1 MTAQVFFFYVFYE
14 KGPHLNAVEFLMNYI
29 GCTGSLMAGTGM
41 QEVLEKVFGS
51 VLKMLT
57 GKKCPR
63 CVCMH
68 YVYLLKTYRALFC
81 RMNVSM
87 LQEYLTEKIR
97 KIRTIKIWVSV
108 PINHLF
114 LAFQFIRATERWS
127 LASLH
132 LDAVK
137 SIFPLFY
144 AASHHNYARDGLYY
158 LKSIENLPENV

>member
-1 MTAQVFFFYVFYE
+1 
-14 KGPHLNAVEFLMNYI
+14 
-29 GCTGSLMAGTGM
+29 
-41 QEVLEKVFGS
+41 
-51 VLKMLT
+51 
-57 GKKCPR
+57 
-63 CVCMH
+63 
-68 YVYLLKTYRALFC
+68 
-81 RMNVSM
+81 M